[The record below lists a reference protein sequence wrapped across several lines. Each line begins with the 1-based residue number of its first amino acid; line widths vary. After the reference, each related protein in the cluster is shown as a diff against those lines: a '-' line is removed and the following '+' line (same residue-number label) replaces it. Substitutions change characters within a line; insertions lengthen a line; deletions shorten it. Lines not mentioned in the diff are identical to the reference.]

1 MQSNR
6 EDGFVGR
13 TVKQTWDEALLWQH
27 LVRWPLR
34 SSNKSLPHN
43 LLDLSALVGAALD
56 EVCTFKNWISC
67 EKLHQ
72 WWVRNPPKLDCSCWS
87 THLTF
92 WILQSDGH
100 NIWWSVLA
108 LMIVVSRFRI
118 CDIDLLTNTIPYV
131 IWVQVLKVSLS
142 SRVHPLFLKLTAFF
156 PSSLSSEVWILRLV
170 FTLKHVG
177 WLWDKI

>member
-1 MQSNR
+1 MGSLEER
-6 EDGFVGR
+6 SSR
-13 TVKQTWDEALLWQH
+13 LKMKLCWDNIW
-27 LVRWPLR
+27 WGDPWDPPFLR
-34 SSNKSLPHN
+34 STGTSNKSLPNN

-72 WWVRNPPKLDCSCWS
+72 WWVLDPPKLDCSCWS
-87 THLTF
+87 THPTF

-142 SRVHPLFLKLTAFF
+142 SRVHPLFLRLTAFF
-156 PSSLSSEVWILRLV
+156 PSSLSSEVWIL
-170 FTLKHVG
+170 
-177 WLWDKI
+177 